1 MIRIAILTV
10 LLILLVEG
18 FLTEALQVTVKE
30 GQMDWITESAK
41 QLADQSN
48 LLYVT
53 IISLF

>member
-30 GQMDWITESAK
+30 GQMDWITESARE
-41 QLADQSN
+41 LADESA
-48 LLYVT
+48 LLYKT
-53 IISLF
+53 IIGLF